1 MCLLAQNML
10 CRTGPPSGPSPA
22 AWLSHC
28 SAPAIALQLRFQ
40 LQLQHPFSPRMRVAL
55 SVTGCACPTRG
66 QGRSA
71 AGVSVIDT
79 TVASPGDPRPP
90 PTPQLQHALI
100 LLLCTH
106 CLTKGAYSPPTAAR
120 VSPWHAGAYARG
132 MAKGGRNGAVQRV
145 MCARGTHVTLTR
157 LRRPTGT
164 FFAPRMALRPSIGH
178 ERANIVIQCR
188 EGQL

>member
-28 SAPAIALQLRFQ
+28 SAPAIALQSRFQ

-55 SVTGCACPTRG
+55 SITGCACPTRG

-71 AGVSVIDT
+71 AGVSAIDT

-90 PTPQLQHALI
+90 PTPQLQHAFAAMHALLDQGGVQPTHGSAGI
-100 LLLCTH
+100 SVARRGVRARNGEGRAQWRRSARAVRAGDARDVDEVAAPDRHLLCATH
-106 CLTKGAYSPPTAAR
+106 GTA
-120 VSPWHAGAYARG
+120 
-132 MAKGGRNGAVQRV
+132 
-145 MCARGTHVTLTR
+145 T
-157 LRRPTGT
+157 
-164 FFAPRMALRPSIGH
+164 
-178 ERANIVIQCR
+178 
-188 EGQL
+188 